1 MGVKDLTKLVR
12 EKVPHAISNKS
23 IQDLSGKRIAIDTYI
38 YIFKYKCVLRERWM
52 DGFNHLCLA
61 FKQNDIAPIF
71 VFDSKAPP
79 EKLCEQK
86 RRREEG
92 RKRREATDHLKDAL
106 IVYKETDVLDE
117 QLYHCHL
124 KLQKKTD
131 GPLVDQPV
139 KLELGDIG
147 VLEEFINKRDGQ
159 DISITTA
166 DVANLKTLF
175 HLKGVRWAQALEE
188 SEATCSYLYHQNEVD
203 FILTDDSDIMA
214 YGCSYLTR
222 MTTDYSFSFIDY
234 TAVLDHLEFSKE
246 EFVDFCILLGTDYNT
261 RKRGFGPVKCI
272 KTIREY
278 GSLENIPAYHDIDY
292 KRIRELFSYQVYT
305 FSKDEPDEV
314 NVDVDRA
321 TFFFANYISQE

>member
-23 IQDLSGKRIAIDTYI
+23 IQSLSGKRIAIDTYI

-61 FKQNDIAPIF
+61 FKQNDVAPMF

-86 RRREEG
+86 RRREDAQK
-92 RKRREATDHLKDAL
+92 RKEATDHLKDAL
-106 IVYKETDVLDE
+106 IVYKETNVLDE

-124 KLQKKTD
+124 KLQKKND
-131 GPLVDQPV
+131 GALAEPV

-159 DISITTA
+159 CISITSD

-175 HLKGVRWAQALEE
+175 HLKGVRWTQALEE
-188 SEATCSYLYHQNEVD
+188 SEATCSYLYHQNDVD

-214 YGCSYLTR
+214 YGCSYLTK
-222 MTTDYSFSFIDY
+222 MTADYSFSFIDY
-234 TAVLDHLEFSKE
+234 ETVLDHLEFSKE

-278 GSLENIPAYHDIDY
+278 GSLENVPAYHDIDY
-292 KRIRELFSYQVYT
+292 KRIRELFSYQVYNT
-305 FSKDEPDEV
+305 FVKDEPIL
-314 NVDVDRA
+314 NVDRA